1 MLSKIFGSNAPST
14 AAQVQA
20 SVAAAPAQPSIT
32 PPETPV
38 SAANGVTPHS
48 VGTPAEPAPLDKLAT
63 MVQPSATQP
72 AEPVDTSIFGKVTPQ
87 DLMAAAGKMDFT
99 KIVDKDTIA
108 AAAAGGEAGV
118 QALLEAMNKVS
129 QHVYAQSAAAST
141 ALIEK
146 AITTNTERLTTQLPN
161 ALKHHA
167 INDQIA
173 NNPILGHAASKP
185 ILDGLVASLKAANP
199 EASADAIVAK
209 ANEYLT
215 TYTTQF
221 LSSQNPAKPHD
232 DGMDW
237 EKYFEEAVPTSIDR
251 M

>member
-1 MLSKIFGSNAPST
+1 MFNIFGSKSE
-14 AAQVQA
+14 
-20 SVAAAPAQPSIT
+20 APAQPANPAAQNPPSIT
-32 PPETPV
+32 PPETPT

-63 MVQPSATQP
+63 MVQPSTTP
-72 AEPVDTSIFGKVTPQ
+72 PVTPTDDTIFGKISTQ

-99 KIVDKDTIA
+99 KVIDKDTIA
-108 AAAAGGEAGV
+108 AAAAGGEQGV
-118 QALLEAMNKVS
+118 QALLDAMNKVS

-146 AITTNTERLTTQLPN
+146 AISTNTERLTERLPS

-173 NNPILGHAASKP
+173 SNPILGHAASKP
-185 ILDGLVASLKAANP
+185 ILDGLVASLKEANP
-199 EASADAIVAK
+199 NASADAIVAK

-221 LSSQNPAKPHD
+221 LASQAPATTAD

-237 EKYFEEAVPTSIDR
+237 EAYFREAMPASINK

>member
-1 MLSKIFGSNAPST
+1 MFDIFKSNAPAT
-14 AAQVQA
+14 AAQVTGQP
-20 SVAAAPAQPSIT
+20 PAQPSIT
-32 PPETPV
+32 PPETPT
-38 SAANGVTPHS
+38 SAANGVTPH
-48 VGTPAEPAPLDKLAT
+48 GTGVPVEPAPLDKLAT
-63 MVQPSATQP
+63 MVQPNTTKP
-72 AEPVDTSIFGKVTPQ
+72 TTPTDDSIFGKVSPQ
-87 DLMAAAGKMDFT
+87 DLMAAAGKLDFT
-99 KIVDKDTIA
+99 KVIGKDIIA
-108 AAAAGGEAGV
+108 AAAAGGEEGV
-118 QALLEAMNKVS
+118 QALIQAMNTVS

-146 AITTNTERLTTQLPN
+146 ALNTNNERLTERLPS

-173 NNPILGHAASKP
+173 SNPILGHAASKP
-185 ILDGLVASLKAANP
+185 ILDGLVASLR
-199 EASADAIVAK
+199 EAHPDAPADAIVAK

-221 LSSQNPAKPHD
+221 LASTAPAKPTD

-237 EKYFEEAVPTSIDR
+237 EEYFREAVPTSINR